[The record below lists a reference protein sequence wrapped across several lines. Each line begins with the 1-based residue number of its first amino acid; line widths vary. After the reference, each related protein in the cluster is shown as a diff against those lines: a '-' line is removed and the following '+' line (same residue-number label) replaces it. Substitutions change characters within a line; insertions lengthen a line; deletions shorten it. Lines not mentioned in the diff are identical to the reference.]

1 MTTTLPL
8 PLRRATDECDH
19 DTDVSRLRLPAVLRT
34 RHFGPVLQAMTIGGA
49 ADVAGL
55 NVTRGCAHRCPGCY
69 VRGAANYPTTNAVYL
84 VENLAGRLDAELS
97 GAARPPRAVYLCPST
112 DPFPPLS
119 AVQRETARVVEVL
132 AAHGVEAW
140 LMTRGWVRPPALA
153 VLAAHARHVRATV
166 GFTTCDRVLQ
176 QAVEPWAAP
185 PRMRLRQL
193 DALRERG
200 VAVQV
205 ALEPLLPG
213 LTDTRENL
221 EPLLAALAARGVR
234 HVTAGYLFL
243 REGTRERLAAELA
256 RDSWGE
262 RVAAAFEGGPIL
274 TAPGQPPARYLPRPR
289 RQRGYALLMTLAAE
303 HGISVSVS
311 RLTNPDFAPARR

>member
-55 NVTRGCAHRCPGCY
+55 NVTRGCAHRCPGCF
-69 VRGAANYPTTNAVYL
+69 VRGAANYPTTGAVYL
-84 VENLAGRLDAELS
+84 VDNLAERLDAELS
-97 GAARPPRAVYLCPST
+97 GMARPPRAVYLCPST

-140 LMTRGWVRPPALA
+140 LMTRGWIRPPALA
-153 VLAAHARHVRATV
+153 ALAAHAPRVKATV
-166 GFTTCDRVLQ
+166 GFTTCDRGLQ
-176 QAVEPWAAP
+176 RSLEPWAAP
-185 PRMRLRQL
+185 PRMRLRQI
-193 DALRERG
+193 AVLRERG
-200 VAVQV
+200 VAVQA

-221 EPLLAALAARGVR
+221 IPVLKALAAAGVR

-243 REGTRERLAAELA
+243 REGIRERLAAELS
-256 RDSWGE
+256 DGE
-262 RVAAAFEGGPIL
+262 RVAAAFEGGPVL
-274 TAPGQPPARYLPRPR
+274 TAPGLAAARYLPRPR

-303 HGISVSVS
+303 HGIAVSVS
-311 RLTNPDFAPARR
+311 SFTNPDFAPPRR

>member
-8 PLRRATDECDH
+8 PLRRATDASAH
-19 DTDVSRLRLPAVLRT
+19 DREVSRPRLPAVLRA

-49 ADVAGL
+49 AEIAGL

-69 VRGAANYPTTNAVYL
+69 VRGAANYPTTGAVYL
-84 VENLAGRLDAELS
+84 ADGLAERLDAELS

-112 DPFPPLS
+112 DPFPPLT
-119 AVQRETARVVEVL
+119 AVQRETGRVVEVL

-153 VLAAHARHVRATV
+153 VLAAHARHVKVTV
-166 GFTTCDRVLQ
+166 GFTTSDRELQ
-176 QAVEPWAAP
+176 RELEPWAAP
-185 PRMRLRQL
+185 PRLRLRQL
-193 DALRERG
+193 AALGERG
-200 VAVQV
+200 VAVRA
-205 ALEPLLPG
+205 ALEPLVPG

-221 EPLLAALAARGVR
+221 APLLAALAARGVR

-243 REGTRERLAAELA
+243 RDGTRERLAAELA
-256 RDSWGE
+256 RGE
-262 RVAAAFEGGPIL
+262 RVAAAFDGGPVL
-274 TAPGQPPARYLPRPR
+274 AAPGQPPARYLPRPR

-311 RLTNPDFAPARR
+311 PFTNPDFAPTRR